1 MHKKAKQVGTI
12 GYGQRNKMQLI
23 YARRYDVHTA
33 YKEEKQ
39 RIPMQNAPAH
49 DENLNLAGSIGHEA
63 ERYASI
69 LLDRGQ
75 FNAGG
80 KTRGRCSGRERE

>member
-1 MHKKAKQVGTI
+1 M
-12 GYGQRNKMQLI
+12 
-23 YARRYDVHTA
+23 VHTVKDRRQIGKA
-33 YKEEKQ
+33 TYILKMGEMLQSTEVL
-39 RIPMQNAPAH
+39 PARYTPKH

-69 LLDRGQ
+69 VPDGGQ
-75 FNAGG
+75 FSAGG